1 MLRNI
6 ADSESSF
13 TSIHNKTANN
23 AKLSLK
29 RTAAVANLSGAE
41 GKIPKRSQ
49 KENLNDKFSELKS
62 KMTSEQQIVIEYMEL
77 KFLSVEEQITSAKR
91 SILYDIGQKYQTHS
105 SHHKSNNSAA
115 STKQA
120 DESWQSKID
129 VSFPIKDLEIFKSF
143 DKDLKIN
150 IEMRNVVLLK
160 KEIQILYSGVERVTK
175 SVGKENIKATEVFSL
190 IREFIEN
197 KYSDQRKTIK
207 IIRVISTYLSGAGVR
222 DGGRLTRPKD

>member
-1 MLRNI
+1 
-6 ADSESSF
+6 
-13 TSIHNKTANN
+13 
-23 AKLSLK
+23 
-29 RTAAVANLSGAE
+29 
-41 GKIPKRSQ
+41 
-49 KENLNDKFSELKS
+49 
-62 KMTSEQQIVIEYMEL
+62 MTSEQQIVIEYMEL

-150 IEMRNVVLLK
+150 IEMRNVVKTMLNAWTCGGCDYDKDIEKIMSVIK
-160 KEIQILYSGVERVTK
+160 KRNTNFIQRS
-175 SVGKENIKATEVFSL
+175 
-190 IREFIEN
+190 
-197 KYSDQRKTIK
+197 
-207 IIRVISTYLSGAGVR
+207 
-222 DGGRLTRPKD
+222 